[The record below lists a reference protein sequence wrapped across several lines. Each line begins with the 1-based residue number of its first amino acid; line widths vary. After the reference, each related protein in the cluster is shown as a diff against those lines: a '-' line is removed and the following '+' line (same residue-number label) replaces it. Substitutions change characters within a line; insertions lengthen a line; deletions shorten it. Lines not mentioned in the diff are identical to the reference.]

1 MKQFIDVVNFEIEA
15 GHGGAGCVSFRREA
29 HVPMG
34 GPDGGN
40 GGDGGDV
47 IVIVD
52 ARINSFG
59 KIKSR
64 KKFRARDG
72 EQGKAR
78 LSDGKKGDNV
88 IIRVPI
94 GTVIYNEETGN
105 IIADLIEDGQSE
117 TIAKGGKG
125 GKGNKFYAT
134 STNQAPDYAQHG
146 LDGDKL
152 NIRLEVKLIADIG
165 LVGMPNAGK
174 SSLLSR
180 LTRANPKI
188 ASYPFTTLTPNLGVC
203 YLDYERS
210 FVIADIPGIIEGA
223 SEGAGLGLTFL
234 RHIERT
240 GALVFVIDITDENIS
255 DTYLK
260 LRKELKSYSKELI
273 KKKSII
279 ILNKTDMLEKNEID
293 KKIKSVKKTVEKEYK
308 AKENKENYFE
318 TPEIFAI
325 SVFSLEGEELE
336 KIINALYKANESR
349 YLESNSS
356 AIKKKNKKNYNEPFL
371 LNNLNNSDDK
381 KNKLKTKR
389 VFGPVLSKRLG
400 NSLGIDVIPH
410 KTCSYNCI
418 YCQLGSEEN
427 TITDLKNYY
436 SVDEIIYELK
446 EALLNNKNIDY
457 ITFTGSGEPTLY
469 KDLKKLI
476 YEIKQITDIPVC
488 VITNGS
494 LLYKQEMRSNLL
506 LADLII
512 PSLDAGNED
521 TFKLIDNP
529 NKEID
534 FYKMVEG
541 LAEFKKVFKGE
552 YWLEIFLLKDI
563 NDNEMELDDIIKIV
577 RKIKPDRI
585 QLITATRRVANEKA
599 KALSDEELK
608 KIKKYFNA
616 RLDIEVDIPNV
627 SDNHKGNTKK
637 ITEED
642 IINFLIRQPDTARLI
657 AKSFNEEEKRVKEL
671 LDSLIKK
678 NKVREE
684 VVNGVV
690 SYAVNI

>member
-64 KKFRARDG
+64 KKFKARDG
-72 EQGKAR
+72 ESGRAR

-94 GTVIYNEETGN
+94 GTVIYNEETEN
-105 IIADLIEDGQSE
+105 IIADLTEDGQSE
-117 TIAKGGKG
+117 TIARGGKG

-174 SSLLSR
+174 SSLLAR

-210 FVIADIPGIIEGA
+210 FIIADIPGIIEGA

-240 GALVFVIDITDENIS
+240 GALVFVIDITDEDINE
-255 DTYLK
+255 TYLK
-260 LRKELKSYSKELI
+260 LRKELKLYSKELI

-279 ILNKTDMLEKNEID
+279 ILNKTDMIEKKEIEE
-293 KKIKSVKKTVEKEYK
+293 KIKSVKKVINKEYK
-308 AKENKENYFE
+308 NNKENYFE
-318 TPEIFAI
+318 IPEVFAI
-325 SVFSLEGEELE
+325 SVFSLDEEELE
-336 KIINALYKANESR
+336 KITNALYKANELR
-349 YLESNSS
+349 YFET
-356 AIKKKNKKNYNEPFL
+356 KKNYKEPLL
-371 LNNLNNSDDK
+371 LNNK
-381 KNKLKTKR
+381 KLKTKR

-427 TITDLKNYY
+427 TITDLTNYY

-488 VITNGS
+488 IITNGS

-512 PSLDAGNED
+512 PSLDAGNEE

-534 FYKMVEG
+534 FDKMVEG
-541 LAEFKKVFKGE
+541 LIEFKKVFKGE

-563 NDNEMELDDIIKIV
+563 NDNEDELDDIIKIV
-577 RKIKPDRI
+577 KKIKPDRI

-608 KIKKYFNA
+608 KIKKYFNSKC
-616 RLDIEVDIPNV
+616 DIEIDIPNI
-627 SDNHKGNTKK
+627 SENHKGNTR
-637 ITEED
+637 ILTEED
-642 IINFLIRQPDTARLI
+642 IVNFLIRQPDTAYII
-657 AKSFNEEEKRVKEL
+657 AKSFNENERKVKEL
-671 LDSLIKK
+671 LDLLIKK

-684 VVNGVV
+684 IVNGVI

>member
-64 KKFRARDG
+64 KKFKARDG
-72 EQGKAR
+72 ESGRAR
-78 LSDGKKGDNV
+78 LSDGKKGDNI

-94 GTVIYNEETGN
+94 GTVIYNEDTEN
-105 IIADLIEDGQSE
+105 IIADLTEDGQSE
-117 TIAKGGKG
+117 TIARGGKG

-174 SSLLSR
+174 SSLLAR

-210 FVIADIPGIIEGA
+210 FIIADIPGIIEGA
-223 SEGAGLGLTFL
+223 SKGAGLGLTFL

-240 GALVFVIDITDENIS
+240 GALVFVIDITDEDINE
-255 DTYLK
+255 TYLK
-260 LRKELKSYSKELI
+260 LRKELKLYSKELI

-279 ILNKTDMLEKNEID
+279 ILNKTDMLEKKEIEE
-293 KKIKSVKKTVEKEYK
+293 KIKSVKKIINKEYK
-308 AKENKENYFE
+308 NNKENYFE
-318 TPEIFAI
+318 IPEVFAI
-325 SVFSLEGEELE
+325 SVFSLDGEELE
-336 KIINALYKANESR
+336 KITNALYKANELR
-349 YLESNSS
+349 YFET
-356 AIKKKNKKNYNEPFL
+356 KKNYKEPLL
-371 LNNLNNSDDK
+371 LNNK
-381 KNKLKTKR
+381 KLKTKR

-427 TITDLKNYY
+427 TITDLTNYY

-488 VITNGS
+488 IITNGS

-512 PSLDAGNED
+512 PSLDAGNEE

-534 FYKMVEG
+534 FDKMVEG
-541 LAEFKKVFKGE
+541 LIEFKKVFKGE

-563 NDNEMELDDIIKIV
+563 NDNEDELDDIIKIV
-577 RKIKPDRI
+577 KKIKPDRI

-608 KIKKYFNA
+608 KIKKYFNSKC
-616 RLDIEVDIPNV
+616 DIEIDIPNI
-627 SDNHKGNTKK
+627 SENHKGNTR
-637 ITEED
+637 ILTEDD
-642 IINFLIRQPDTARLI
+642 IVNFLIRQPDTAYII
-657 AKSFNEEEKRVKEL
+657 AKSFNENERKVKEL
-671 LDSLIKK
+671 LDLLIKK

-684 VVNGVV
+684 IVNGVV

>member
-29 HVPMG
+29 YVPMG

-47 IVIVD
+47 IVQAD

-64 KKFRARDG
+64 KKFKAKDG
-72 EQGKAR
+72 EIGRAR
-78 LSDGKKGDNV
+78 LSDGKKGDN
-88 IIRVPI
+88 ITIRVPI
-94 GTVIYNEETGN
+94 GSVIYNEDNEN
-105 IIADLIEDGQSE
+105 IIADLIEDGQSY
-117 TIAKGGKG
+117 TVAKGGKG

-146 LDGDKL
+146 LNGEKL

-174 SSLLSR
+174 SSLLAR

-240 GALVFVIDITDENIS
+240 GALAFIIDITEENIE
-255 DTYLK
+255 DIYIK
-260 LRKELKSYSKELI
+260 LRNELKSYSKELI

-279 ILNKTDMLEKNEID
+279 ILNKTDLID
-293 KKIKSVKKTVEKEYK
+293 KSEVEKKVKILKKIIEKEYK
-308 AKENKENYFE
+308 NNKETYSE
-318 TPEIFAI
+318 VPEVFAI
-325 SVFSLEGEELE
+325 STYSLDGELLE
-336 KIINALYKANESR
+336 KVINALYKANEERYNKNR
-349 YLESNSS
+349 YL
-356 AIKKKNKKNYNEPFL
+356 KNTVKEPLL
-371 LNNLNNSDDK
+371 LNKSNNE
-381 KNKLKTKR
+381 KLKTKR

-418 YCQLGSEEN
+418 YCQLGSEEK
-427 TITDLKNYY
+427 TITDLENYY

-488 VITNGS
+488 IITNGS

-521 TFKLIDNP
+521 AFKLIDRP

-534 FYKMVEG
+534 FAKMVEG
-541 LAEFKKVFKGE
+541 LIEFRKVFKGE
-552 YWLEIFLLKDI
+552 YWLEIFLLKGI
-563 NDNEMELDDIIKIV
+563 NDSEEELKDIVKIV

-585 QLITATRRVANEKA
+585 QLITATRRTADEKA
-599 KALSDEELK
+599 KALNDEELK
-608 KIKKYFNA
+608 NIKKYFNSNC
-616 RLDIEVDIPNV
+616 DIEVDIPTV
-627 SDNHKGNTKK
+627 SENIKGNAKK

-642 IINFLIRQPDTARLI
+642 IVNFLIRQPDTAYLI
-657 AKSFNEEEKRVKEL
+657 AKSFNEEEKKVKEL
-671 LDSLIKK
+671 LDLLIKK

>member
-64 KKFRARDG
+64 KKFKARNG

-94 GTVIYNEETGN
+94 GTVIYNEETEN
-105 IIADLIEDGQSE
+105 IIADLTEDGQSE
-117 TIAKGGKG
+117 TIARGGKG

-174 SSLLSR
+174 SSLLAR

-210 FVIADIPGIIEGA
+210 FIIADIPGIIEGA

-240 GALVFVIDITDENIS
+240 GALVFVIDITDEDINE
-255 DTYLK
+255 TYLK
-260 LRKELKSYSKELI
+260 LRKELKLYSKELI

-279 ILNKTDMLEKNEID
+279 ILNKTDMLEKKEIEE
-293 KKIKSVKKTVEKEYK
+293 KIKSVKKVINKEYK
-308 AKENKENYFE
+308 NNKENYFE
-318 TPEIFAI
+318 IPEVFAI
-325 SVFSLEGEELE
+325 SVFSLDGEELE
-336 KIINALYKANESR
+336 KITNALYKANELR
-349 YLESNSS
+349 YFET
-356 AIKKKNKKNYNEPFL
+356 KKNYKEPLL
-371 LNNLNNSDDK
+371 LNNK
-381 KNKLKTKR
+381 KLKTKR

-418 YCQLGSEEN
+418 YCQLGSEEK
-427 TITDLKNYY
+427 TITDLTNYY

-488 VITNGS
+488 IITNGS

-512 PSLDAGNED
+512 PSLDAGNEE

-534 FYKMVEG
+534 FDKMVEG
-541 LAEFKKVFKGE
+541 LIEFKKVFKGE

-563 NDNEMELDDIIKIV
+563 NDNEDELDDIIKIV
-577 RKIKPDRI
+577 KKIKPDRI

-608 KIKKYFNA
+608 KIKKYFNSKS
-616 RLDIEVDIPNV
+616 DIEIDIPNI
-627 SDNHKGNTKK
+627 SENHKGNTR
-637 ITEED
+637 ILTEDD
-642 IINFLIRQPDTARLI
+642 IVNFLIRQPDTAYII
-657 AKSFNEEEKRVKEL
+657 AKSFNENERKVKEL
-671 LDSLIKK
+671 LDLLIKK

-684 VVNGVV
+684 IVNGVV

>member
-88 IIRVPI
+88 VIRVPI
-94 GTVIYNEETGN
+94 GAVIYNEETGN
-105 IIADLIEDGQSE
+105 IIADLTEDGQSE
-117 TIAKGGKG
+117 TIARGGKG

-146 LDGDKL
+146 LEGDKL

-174 SSLLSR
+174 SSLLAR

-240 GALVFVIDITDENIS
+240 GALVFVIDITDEDIG

-279 ILNKTDMLEKNEID
+279 ILNKTDMLEKNEIE
-293 KKIKSVKKTVEKEYK
+293 KKIKSVKKTVEKEYE
-308 AKENKENYFE
+308 ENKENYFE
-318 TPEIFAI
+318 VPEIFAI

-336 KIINALYKANESR
+336 KITNALYKANELR
-349 YLESNSS
+349 YSKINS
-356 AIKKKNKKNYNEPFL
+356 INKKTKKNYNEHVL
-371 LNNLNNSDDK
+371 LNNE

-488 VITNGS
+488 IITNGS

-506 LADLII
+506 LADLVI

-521 TFKLIDNP
+521 AFKLIDNP

-534 FYKMVEG
+534 FDKMVEG
-541 LAEFKKVFKGE
+541 LIEFKKVFKGE

-563 NDNEMELDDIIKIV
+563 NDNEDELDDIIKIV
-577 RKIKPDRI
+577 NKIKPDRI

-599 KALSDEELK
+599 KALTDEELK
-608 KIKKYFNA
+608 KIKKYFKA
-616 RLDIEVDIPNV
+616 RCDIEIDIPSV
-627 SDNHKGNTKK
+627 SDNYKGNSKK

-642 IINFLIRQPDTARLI
+642 IVNFLIRQPDTAYLI
-657 AKSFNEEEKRVKEL
+657 AKSFNEEERKVKEL
-671 LDSLIKK
+671 LDTLIKK

-684 VVNGVV
+684 IVNGVV

>member
-15 GHGGAGCVSFRREA
+15 GHGGSGCVSFRREA
-29 HVPMG
+29 HVPKG

-64 KKFRARDG
+64 KKFKARDG
-72 EQGKAR
+72 ESGRAR
-78 LSDGKKGDNV
+78 LSDGKKGDNI

-94 GTVIYNEETGN
+94 GTVIYNEETEN
-105 IIADLIEDGQSE
+105 IIADLTEDGQSE
-117 TIAKGGKG
+117 TIARGGKG

-174 SSLLSR
+174 SSLLAR

-210 FVIADIPGIIEGA
+210 FIIADIPGIIEGA

-240 GALVFVIDITDENIS
+240 GALVFVIDITDEDINE
-255 DTYLK
+255 TYLK
-260 LRKELKSYSKELI
+260 LRKELKLYSKELI

-279 ILNKTDMLEKNEID
+279 ILNKTDMLEKKEIEE
-293 KKIKSVKKTVEKEYK
+293 KIKSIKKIINKKYK
-308 AKENKENYFE
+308 NNKENYFE
-318 TPEIFAI
+318 IPEVFAI
-325 SVFSLEGEELE
+325 SVFSLDGEELE
-336 KIINALYKANESR
+336 KITNALYKANELR
-349 YLESNSS
+349 YFET
-356 AIKKKNKKNYNEPFL
+356 KKNYKEPLL
-371 LNNLNNSDDK
+371 LNNK
-381 KNKLKTKR
+381 KLKTKR

-427 TITDLKNYY
+427 TITDLTNYY

-488 VITNGS
+488 IITNGS

-512 PSLDAGNED
+512 PSLDAGNEE

-534 FYKMVEG
+534 FDKMVEG
-541 LAEFKKVFKGE
+541 LIEFKKVFKGE

-563 NDNEMELDDIIKIV
+563 NDNEDELDDIIKIV
-577 RKIKPDRI
+577 KKIKPDRI

-608 KIKKYFNA
+608 KIKKYFNSKC
-616 RLDIEVDIPNV
+616 DIEIDIPNI
-627 SDNHKGNTKK
+627 SENHKGNTR
-637 ITEED
+637 ILTEDD
-642 IINFLIRQPDTARLI
+642 IVNFLIRQPDTAYII
-657 AKSFNEEEKRVKEL
+657 AKSFNENERKIKEL
-671 LDSLIKK
+671 LDLLIKK

-684 VVNGVV
+684 IVNGVV

>member
-64 KKFRARDG
+64 KKFKARDG

-94 GTVIYNEETGN
+94 GTVIYNEETEN
-105 IIADLIEDGQSE
+105 IIADLTEDGQSE
-117 TIAKGGKG
+117 TIARGGKG

-174 SSLLSR
+174 SSLLAR

-203 YLDYERS
+203 YLDYEIS
-210 FVIADIPGIIEGA
+210 FIIADIPGIIEGA

-240 GALVFVIDITDENIS
+240 GALVFVIDITDEDINE
-255 DTYLK
+255 TYFK
-260 LRKELKSYSKELI
+260 LRKELKLYSKELI

-279 ILNKTDMLEKNEID
+279 ILNKTDMLEKKEIEE
-293 KKIKSVKKTVEKEYK
+293 KIKSIKKIINKEYK
-308 AKENKENYFE
+308 NNKENYFE
-318 TPEIFAI
+318 TPKVFAI
-325 SVFSLEGEELE
+325 SVFSLDGEELE
-336 KIINALYKANESR
+336 KITNALYKANELR
-349 YLESNSS
+349 YFET
-356 AIKKKNKKNYNEPFL
+356 KKNYKEPLL
-371 LNNLNNSDDK
+371 LNNK
-381 KNKLKTKR
+381 KLKTKR

-427 TITDLKNYY
+427 TITDLTNYY

-476 YEIKQITDIPVC
+476 YKIKQITDIPVC
-488 VITNGS
+488 IITNGS

-512 PSLDAGNED
+512 PSLDAGNEE

-534 FYKMVEG
+534 FDKMVEG
-541 LAEFKKVFKGE
+541 LIEFKKVFKGE

-563 NDNEMELDDIIKIV
+563 NDNEDELDDIIKIV
-577 RKIKPDRI
+577 KKIKPDRI

-608 KIKKYFNA
+608 KIKKYFNSKC
-616 RLDIEVDIPNV
+616 DIEIDIPNI
-627 SDNHKGNTKK
+627 SENHKGNTR
-637 ITEED
+637 ILTEED
-642 IINFLIRQPDTARLI
+642 IVNFLIRQPDTAYII
-657 AKSFNEEEKRVKEL
+657 AKSFNENERKVKEL
-671 LDSLIKK
+671 LDLLIKK

-684 VVNGVV
+684 IVNGVI

>member
-64 KKFRARDG
+64 KKFKARDG
-72 EQGKAR
+72 ESGRAR
-78 LSDGKKGDNV
+78 LSDGKKGNNV

-117 TIAKGGKG
+117 TIARGGKG

-174 SSLLSR
+174 SSLLAR

-188 ASYPFTTLTPNLGVC
+188 APYPFTTLTPNLGVC

-210 FVIADIPGIIEGA
+210 FIIADIPGIIEGA

-240 GALVFVIDITDENIS
+240 GALVFVIDITDEDIC

-260 LRKELKSYSKELI
+260 LRKELKLYSKELI

-279 ILNKTDMLEKNEID
+279 ILNKTDMLEKKEIEE
-293 KKIKSVKKTVEKEYK
+293 KIKSVKKIINKEYK
-308 AKENKENYFE
+308 NNKKNYFE
-318 TPEIFAI
+318 IPEVFAI
-325 SVFSLEGEELE
+325 SVFSLDGEELE
-336 KIINALYKANESR
+336 KITNALYKANELR
-349 YLESNSS
+349 YFET
-356 AIKKKNKKNYNEPFL
+356 KKNYKEPLL
-371 LNNLNNSDDK
+371 LNNK
-381 KNKLKTKR
+381 KLKTKR

-427 TITDLKNYY
+427 TITDLTNYY

-488 VITNGS
+488 IITNGS

-512 PSLDAGNED
+512 PSLDAGNEE

-534 FYKMVEG
+534 FDKMVEG
-541 LAEFKKVFKGE
+541 LIEFKKVFKGE

-563 NDNEMELDDIIKIV
+563 NDNEDELDDIIKIV
-577 RKIKPDRI
+577 KKIKPDRI

-608 KIKKYFNA
+608 KVKKYFNSKC
-616 RLDIEVDIPNV
+616 DIEIDIPNI
-627 SDNHKGNTKK
+627 SENHKGNDKK

-642 IINFLIRQPDTARLI
+642 IVNFLIRQPDTAYII
-657 AKSFNEEEKRVKEL
+657 AKSFNENERKVKEL

-684 VVNGVV
+684 IVNGVV

>member
-78 LSDGKKGDNV
+78 LSDGKKGDNI

-117 TIAKGGKG
+117 TIARGGKG

-146 LDGDKL
+146 LEGDKL

-240 GALVFVIDITDENIS
+240 GALVFVIDITDEDIC

-279 ILNKTDMLEKNEID
+279 ILNKTDMLEKNEIE
-293 KKIKSVKKTVEKEYK
+293 KKIKRIKKIVEKEF
-308 AKENKENYFE
+308 KENKENYFE
-318 TPEIFAI
+318 EPEIFAI

-336 KIINALYKANESR
+336 KITNALYKANELR
-349 YLESNSS
+349 YSKLNSTN
-356 AIKKKNKKNYNEPFL
+356 KKTNKNYNKPLL
-371 LNNLNNSDDK
+371 LNNDNK
-381 KNKLKTKR
+381 KLKTKR

-446 EALLNNKNIDY
+446 EALLNNKNVDY

-488 VITNGS
+488 IITNGS

-534 FYKMVEG
+534 FDKMVEG
-541 LAEFKKVFKGE
+541 LIEFKKVFKGE

-563 NDNEMELDDIIKIV
+563 NDNEDELDDIIKIV
-577 RKIKPDRI
+577 KKIKPDRI

-616 RLDIEVDIPNV
+616 KCDTKVDIPNV
-627 SDNHKGNTKK
+627 SENHKGNTKK

-642 IINFLIRQPDTARLI
+642 IVNFLIRQPDTAYLI

-684 VVNGVV
+684 IVNGVV

>member
-64 KKFRARDG
+64 KKFKARDG
-72 EQGKAR
+72 ESGRAR

-94 GTVIYNEETGN
+94 GTVIYNEETEN
-105 IIADLIEDGQSE
+105 IIADLTEDGQSE
-117 TIAKGGKG
+117 TIARGGKG

-174 SSLLSR
+174 SSLLAR

-210 FVIADIPGIIEGA
+210 FIIADIPGIIEGA

-240 GALVFVIDITDENIS
+240 GALVFVIDITDEDINE
-255 DTYLK
+255 TYLK
-260 LRKELKSYSKELI
+260 LRKELKLYSKELI

-279 ILNKTDMLEKNEID
+279 ILNKTDMLEKKEIEE
-293 KKIKSVKKTVEKEYK
+293 KIKSVKKIINKEYK
-308 AKENKENYFE
+308 NNKENYFE
-318 TPEIFAI
+318 IPEVFAI
-325 SVFSLEGEELE
+325 SVFSLDGEELE
-336 KIINALYKANESR
+336 KITNALYKANELR
-349 YLESNSS
+349 YFET
-356 AIKKKNKKNYNEPFL
+356 KKNYKEPLL
-371 LNNLNNSDDK
+371 LNNK
-381 KNKLKTKR
+381 KLKTKR

-427 TITDLKNYY
+427 TITDLTNYY

-488 VITNGS
+488 IITNGS

-512 PSLDAGNED
+512 PSLDAGNEE

-534 FYKMVEG
+534 FDKMVEG
-541 LAEFKKVFKGE
+541 LIEFKKVFKGE

-563 NDNEMELDDIIKIV
+563 NDNEDELDDIIKIV
-577 RKIKPDRI
+577 KKIKPDRI

-608 KIKKYFNA
+608 KIKKYFNSKC
-616 RLDIEVDIPNV
+616 DIEIDIPNI
-627 SDNHKGNTKK
+627 SENHKGNNKK

-642 IINFLIRQPDTARLI
+642 IVNFLIRQPDTAYII
-657 AKSFNEEEKRVKEL
+657 AKSFNENERKVKEL
-671 LDSLIKK
+671 LDLLIKK

-684 VVNGVV
+684 IVNGVV

>member
-64 KKFRARDG
+64 KKFKARDG
-72 EQGKAR
+72 ESGRAR

-94 GTVIYNEETGN
+94 GTVIYNEDTEN
-105 IIADLIEDGQSE
+105 IIADLTEDGQSE
-117 TIAKGGKG
+117 TIARGGKG

-174 SSLLSR
+174 SSLLAR

-210 FVIADIPGIIEGA
+210 FIIADIPGIIEGA

-240 GALVFVIDITDENIS
+240 GALVFVIDITDEDINE
-255 DTYLK
+255 TYLK
-260 LRKELKSYSKELI
+260 LRKELKLYSKELI

-279 ILNKTDMLEKNEID
+279 ILNKTDMLEKKEIEE
-293 KKIKSVKKTVEKEYK
+293 KIKSIKKVINKEYK
-308 AKENKENYFE
+308 NNKENYFE
-318 TPEIFAI
+318 TPEVFAI
-325 SVFSLEGEELE
+325 SVFSLDGEELE
-336 KIINALYKANESR
+336 KITNALYKANELR
-349 YLESNSS
+349 YFET
-356 AIKKKNKKNYNEPFL
+356 KKNYKEPLL
-371 LNNLNNSDDK
+371 LNNK
-381 KNKLKTKR
+381 KLKTKR

-427 TITDLKNYY
+427 TITDLTNYY

-488 VITNGS
+488 IITNGS

-512 PSLDAGNED
+512 PSLDAGNEE

-529 NKEID
+529 NKEINFD
-534 FYKMVEG
+534 KMVEG
-541 LAEFKKVFKGE
+541 LIEFKKVFKGE

-563 NDNEMELDDIIKIV
+563 NDNEDELDDIIKIV
-577 RKIKPDRI
+577 KKIKPDRI

-599 KALSDEELK
+599 KALTDEELK
-608 KIKKYFNA
+608 KIRKYFNSKC
-616 RLDIEVDIPNV
+616 DIEIDIPNI
-627 SDNHKGNTKK
+627 SENHKGNTR
-637 ITEED
+637 ILTEED
-642 IINFLIRQPDTARLI
+642 IVNFLIRQPDTAYII
-657 AKSFNEEEKRVKEL
+657 AKSFNENERKVKEL
-671 LDSLIKK
+671 LDLLIKK

-684 VVNGVV
+684 IVNGVI

>member
-64 KKFRARDG
+64 KKFKARDG
-72 EQGKAR
+72 ESGRAR

-94 GTVIYNEETGN
+94 GTVIYNEETEN
-105 IIADLIEDGQSE
+105 IIADLTEDGQSE
-117 TIAKGGKG
+117 IIARGGKG

-174 SSLLSR
+174 SSLLAR

-210 FVIADIPGIIEGA
+210 FIIADIPGIIEGA

-240 GALVFVIDITDENIS
+240 GALVFVIDITDEDINE
-255 DTYLK
+255 TYLK
-260 LRKELKSYSKELI
+260 LRKELKLYSKELI

-279 ILNKTDMLEKNEID
+279 ILNKTDMLEKKEIEE
-293 KKIKSVKKTVEKEYK
+293 KIKSIKKIINKEYK
-308 AKENKENYFE
+308 NNKENYFE
-318 TPEIFAI
+318 IPEVFAI
-325 SVFSLEGEELE
+325 SVFSLDGEELE
-336 KIINALYKANESR
+336 KITNALYKANELR
-349 YLESNSS
+349 YFET
-356 AIKKKNKKNYNEPFL
+356 KKNYKEPLL
-371 LNNLNNSDDK
+371 LNNK
-381 KNKLKTKR
+381 KLKTKR

-427 TITDLKNYY
+427 TITDLTNYY

-488 VITNGS
+488 IITNGS

-512 PSLDAGNED
+512 PSLDAGNEE

-541 LAEFKKVFKGE
+541 LIEFKKVFKGE

-563 NDNEMELDDIIKIV
+563 NDNEDELDDIIKIV
-577 RKIKPDRI
+577 KKIKPDRI

-608 KIKKYFNA
+608 KIKKYFNSKC
-616 RLDIEVDIPNV
+616 DIEIDIPNI
-627 SDNHKGNTKK
+627 SENHKGNTR
-637 ITEED
+637 ILTEDD
-642 IINFLIRQPDTARLI
+642 IVNFLIRQPDTAYII
-657 AKSFNEEEKRVKEL
+657 AKSFNENERKVKEL
-671 LDSLIKK
+671 LDLLIKK

-684 VVNGVV
+684 IVNGVI

>member
-88 IIRVPI
+88 VIRVPI
-94 GTVIYNEETGN
+94 GAVIYNKDTGN
-105 IIADLIEDGQSE
+105 IIADLTEDGQSE
-117 TIAKGGKG
+117 TIARGGKG

-146 LDGDKL
+146 LEGDKL

-174 SSLLSR
+174 SSLLAR

-240 GALVFVIDITDENIS
+240 GALVFVIDITDEDIGE
-255 DTYLK
+255 TYLK

-279 ILNKTDMLEKNEID
+279 ILNKTDMLEKNEIE
-293 KKIKSVKKTVEKEYK
+293 KKIKILKKTVEKEYK
-308 AKENKENYFE
+308 KSKENYFE
-318 TPEIFAI
+318 VPEIFAI
-325 SVFSLEGEELE
+325 SVFSLEEEELE
-336 KIINALYKANESR
+336 KITNALYKANELR
-349 YLESNSS
+349 YSKINS
-356 AIKKKNKKNYNEPFL
+356 INKKTKKNYNEHVL
-371 LNNLNNSDDK
+371 LNNE

-488 VITNGS
+488 IITNGS

-506 LADLII
+506 LADLVI

-521 TFKLIDNP
+521 AFKLIDNP

-534 FYKMVEG
+534 FDKMVEG
-541 LAEFKKVFKGE
+541 LIEFKKVFKGE

-563 NDNEMELDDIIKIV
+563 NDNEDELDDIIKIV
-577 RKIKPDRI
+577 NKIKPDRI

-599 KALSDEELK
+599 KALTDEELK
-608 KIKKYFNA
+608 KIKKYFNS
-616 RLDIEVDIPNV
+616 RCDIEVDIPNV
-627 SDNHKGNTKK
+627 SDNHKGNAKK

-642 IINFLIRQPDTARLI
+642 IVNFLIRQPDTAYLI
-657 AKSFNEEEKRVKEL
+657 AKSFNEEERKVKEL

-684 VVNGVV
+684 IVNGVV

>member
-64 KKFRARDG
+64 KKFKARDG
-72 EQGKAR
+72 ESGRAR

-94 GTVIYNEETGN
+94 GTVIYNEETEN
-105 IIADLIEDGQSE
+105 IIADLTEDGQSE
-117 TIAKGGKG
+117 TIARGGKG

-174 SSLLSR
+174 SSLLAR

-210 FVIADIPGIIEGA
+210 FIIADIPGIIEGA

-240 GALVFVIDITDENIS
+240 GALVFVIDITDEDIAE
-255 DTYLK
+255 TYLK
-260 LRKELKSYSKELI
+260 LRKELKLYSKELI

-279 ILNKTDMLEKNEID
+279 ILNKTDMLEKKEIEE
-293 KKIKSVKKTVEKEYK
+293 KIKSVKKIINKEYK
-308 AKENKENYFE
+308 NNKENYFE
-318 TPEIFAI
+318 TPEVFAI
-325 SVFSLEGEELE
+325 SVFSLDGEELE
-336 KIINALYKANESR
+336 KITNALYKANELR
-349 YLESNSS
+349 YFET
-356 AIKKKNKKNYNEPFL
+356 KKNYKEPLL
-371 LNNLNNSDDK
+371 LNNK
-381 KNKLKTKR
+381 KLKTKR

-427 TITDLKNYY
+427 TITDLTNYY

-488 VITNGS
+488 IITNGS

-512 PSLDAGNED
+512 PSLDAGNEE

-534 FYKMVEG
+534 FDKMVEG
-541 LAEFKKVFKGE
+541 LIEFKKVFKGE

-563 NDNEMELDDIIKIV
+563 NDNEDEIDDIIKIV
-577 RKIKPDRI
+577 KKIKPDRI

-608 KIKKYFNA
+608 KIKKYFNSKC
-616 RLDIEVDIPNV
+616 DIEIDIPNI
-627 SDNHKGNTKK
+627 SENHKGNTR
-637 ITEED
+637 ILTEED
-642 IINFLIRQPDTARLI
+642 IVNFLIRQPDTAYII
-657 AKSFNEEEKRVKEL
+657 AKSFNENERKVKEL
-671 LDSLIKK
+671 LDLLIKK

-684 VVNGVV
+684 IVNGVV

>member
-64 KKFRARDG
+64 KKFKARDG
-72 EQGKAR
+72 ESGRAR

-94 GTVIYNEETGN
+94 GTVIYNEETEN
-105 IIADLIEDGQSE
+105 IIADLTEDGQSE
-117 TIAKGGKG
+117 TIARGGKG

-174 SSLLSR
+174 SSLLAR

-210 FVIADIPGIIEGA
+210 FIIADIPGIIEGA

-240 GALVFVIDITDENIS
+240 GALVFVIDITDEDINE
-255 DTYLK
+255 TYLK
-260 LRKELKSYSKELI
+260 LRKELKLYSKELI

-279 ILNKTDMLEKNEID
+279 ILNKTDMLEKKEIEE
-293 KKIKSVKKTVEKEYK
+293 KIKSVKKIINKEYK
-308 AKENKENYFE
+308 NNKENYFE
-318 TPEIFAI
+318 TPEVFAI
-325 SVFSLEGEELE
+325 SVFSLDGEELE
-336 KIINALYKANESR
+336 KITNALYKANELR
-349 YLESNSS
+349 YFET
-356 AIKKKNKKNYNEPFL
+356 KKNYKEPLL
-371 LNNLNNSDDK
+371 LNNK
-381 KNKLKTKR
+381 KLKTKR

-427 TITDLKNYY
+427 TITDLTNYY

-488 VITNGS
+488 IITNGS

-512 PSLDAGNED
+512 PSLDAGNEE

-534 FYKMVEG
+534 FDKMVEG
-541 LAEFKKVFKGE
+541 LIEFKKVFKGE

-563 NDNEMELDDIIKIV
+563 NDNEVELNDIIKIV
-577 RKIKPDRI
+577 KKIKPDRI

-608 KIKKYFNA
+608 KIKKYFNSKC
-616 RLDIEVDIPNV
+616 DIEIDIPNI
-627 SDNHKGNTKK
+627 SENHKGNTR
-637 ITEED
+637 ILTEED
-642 IINFLIRQPDTARLI
+642 IVNFLIRQPDTAYII
-657 AKSFNEEEKRVKEL
+657 AKSFNENERKVKEL
-671 LDSLIKK
+671 LDLLIKK

-684 VVNGVV
+684 IVNGVV

>member
-64 KKFRARDG
+64 KKFKARDG
-72 EQGKAR
+72 ESGRAR

-94 GTVIYNEETGN
+94 GTVIYNEDTEN
-105 IIADLIEDGQSE
+105 IIADLTEDGQSE
-117 TIAKGGKG
+117 TIARGGKG

-174 SSLLSR
+174 SSLLAR

-210 FVIADIPGIIEGA
+210 FIIADIPGIIEGA

-240 GALVFVIDITDENIS
+240 GALVFVIDITDEDINE
-255 DTYLK
+255 TYLK
-260 LRKELKSYSKELI
+260 LRKELKLYSKELI

-279 ILNKTDMLEKNEID
+279 ILNKIDMLEKKEIEE
-293 KKIKSVKKTVEKEYK
+293 KIKSIKKVINKEYK
-308 AKENKENYFE
+308 NNKENYFE
-318 TPEIFAI
+318 TPEVFAI
-325 SVFSLEGEELE
+325 SVFSLDGEELE
-336 KIINALYKANESR
+336 KITNALYKANELR
-349 YLESNSS
+349 YFET
-356 AIKKKNKKNYNEPFL
+356 KKNYKEPLL
-371 LNNLNNSDDK
+371 LNNK
-381 KNKLKTKR
+381 KLKTKR

-427 TITDLKNYY
+427 TITDLTNYY

-488 VITNGS
+488 IITNGS

-512 PSLDAGNED
+512 PSLDAGNEE

-534 FYKMVEG
+534 FDKMVEG
-541 LAEFKKVFKGE
+541 LIEFKKVFKGE

-563 NDNEMELDDIIKIV
+563 NDNEDEIDDIIKIV
-577 RKIKPDRI
+577 KKIKPDRI

-608 KIKKYFNA
+608 KIKKYFNSKC
-616 RLDIEVDIPNV
+616 DIEIDIPNI
-627 SDNHKGNTKK
+627 SENHKGNTR
-637 ITEED
+637 ILTEED
-642 IINFLIRQPDTARLI
+642 IVNFLIRQPDTAYII
-657 AKSFNEEEKRVKEL
+657 AKSFNENERKVKEL
-671 LDSLIKK
+671 LDLLIKK

-684 VVNGVV
+684 IVNGVV

>member
-64 KKFRARDG
+64 KKFKARDG
-72 EQGKAR
+72 ESGRAR

-94 GTVIYNEETGN
+94 GTVIYNEETEN
-105 IIADLIEDGQSE
+105 IIADLTEDGQSE
-117 TIAKGGKG
+117 TIARGGKG

-174 SSLLSR
+174 SSLLAR

-210 FVIADIPGIIEGA
+210 FIIADIPGIIEGA

-240 GALVFVIDITDENIS
+240 GALVFVIDITDEDINE
-255 DTYLK
+255 TYFK
-260 LRKELKSYSKELI
+260 LRKELKLYSKELI

-279 ILNKTDMLEKNEID
+279 ILNKIDMLEKKEIEE
-293 KKIKSVKKTVEKEYK
+293 KIKSIKKVINKEYK
-308 AKENKENYFE
+308 NNKENYFE
-318 TPEIFAI
+318 IPEVFAI
-325 SVFSLEGEELE
+325 SVFSLDGEELE
-336 KIINALYKANESR
+336 KIINALYKANELR
-349 YLESNSS
+349 YFET
-356 AIKKKNKKNYNEPFL
+356 KKNYKEPLL
-371 LNNLNNSDDK
+371 LNNK
-381 KNKLKTKR
+381 KLKTKR

-427 TITDLKNYY
+427 TITDLTNYY

-488 VITNGS
+488 IITNGS

-512 PSLDAGNED
+512 PSLDAGNEE

-541 LAEFKKVFKGE
+541 LIEFKKVFKGE

-563 NDNEMELDDIIKIV
+563 NDNEDELDDIIKIV
-577 RKIKPDRI
+577 KKIKPDRI

-608 KIKKYFNA
+608 KIKKYFNSKC
-616 RLDIEVDIPNV
+616 DIEIDIPNI
-627 SDNHKGNTKK
+627 SENHKGNTR
-637 ITEED
+637 ILTEED
-642 IINFLIRQPDTARLI
+642 IVNFLIRQPDTAYII
-657 AKSFNEEEKRVKEL
+657 AKSFNENERKVKEL
-671 LDSLIKK
+671 LDLLIKK

-684 VVNGVV
+684 IVNGVV

>member
-64 KKFRARDG
+64 KKFKARDG
-72 EQGKAR
+72 ESGRAR

-94 GTVIYNEETGN
+94 GTVIYNEETEN
-105 IIADLIEDGQSE
+105 IIADLTEDGQSE
-117 TIAKGGKG
+117 TIARGGKG

-174 SSLLSR
+174 SSLLAR

-210 FVIADIPGIIEGA
+210 FIIADIPGIIEGA

-240 GALVFVIDITDENIS
+240 GALVFVIDITDEDINE
-255 DTYLK
+255 TYLK
-260 LRKELKSYSKELI
+260 LRKELKLYSKELI

-279 ILNKTDMLEKNEID
+279 ILNKTDMLEKKEIEE
-293 KKIKSVKKTVEKEYK
+293 KIKSIKKVINKEYK
-308 AKENKENYFE
+308 NNKENYFE
-318 TPEIFAI
+318 IPEVFAI
-325 SVFSLEGEELE
+325 SVFSLDGEELE
-336 KIINALYKANESR
+336 KITNALYKANELR
-349 YLESNSS
+349 YFET
-356 AIKKKNKKNYNEPFL
+356 KKNYKEPLL
-371 LNNLNNSDDK
+371 LNNK
-381 KNKLKTKR
+381 KLKTKR

-427 TITDLKNYY
+427 TITDLTNYY

-488 VITNGS
+488 IITNGS

-512 PSLDAGNED
+512 PSLDAGNEE

-534 FYKMVEG
+534 FDKMVEG
-541 LAEFKKVFKGE
+541 LIEFKKVFKGE

-563 NDNEMELDDIIKIV
+563 NDNEDELDDIIKIV
-577 RKIKPDRI
+577 KKIKPDRI

-608 KIKKYFNA
+608 KIKKYFNSKC
-616 RLDIEVDIPNV
+616 DIEIDIPNI
-627 SDNHKGNTKK
+627 SENHKGNTR
-637 ITEED
+637 ILTEDD
-642 IINFLIRQPDTARLI
+642 IVNFLIRQPDTAYII
-657 AKSFNEEEKRVKEL
+657 AKSFNENERKVKEL
-671 LDSLIKK
+671 LDLLIKK

-684 VVNGVV
+684 IVNGVV

>member
-64 KKFRARDG
+64 KKFKARDG
-72 EQGKAR
+72 ESGRAR

-94 GTVIYNEETGN
+94 GTVIYNEETEN
-105 IIADLIEDGQSE
+105 IIADLTEDGQSK
-117 TIAKGGKG
+117 TIARGGKG

-146 LDGDKL
+146 LEGDKL

-174 SSLLSR
+174 SSLLAR

-210 FVIADIPGIIEGA
+210 FIIADIPGIIEGA

-240 GALVFVIDITDENIS
+240 GALVFVIDIADEDINE
-255 DTYLK
+255 TYLK
-260 LRKELKSYSKELI
+260 LRKELKLYSKELI

-279 ILNKTDMLEKNEID
+279 ILNKTDMLEKKEIEE
-293 KKIKSVKKTVEKEYK
+293 KIKSVKKIINKEYK
-308 AKENKENYFE
+308 NNKKNYFE
-318 TPEIFAI
+318 IPEVFAI
-325 SVFSLEGEELE
+325 SVFSLDGEELE
-336 KIINALYKANESR
+336 KIINALYKANELR
-349 YLESNSS
+349 YSET
-356 AIKKKNKKNYNEPFL
+356 KKNYKEPLL
-371 LNNLNNSDDK
+371 LNNK
-381 KNKLKTKR
+381 KLKTKR

-427 TITDLKNYY
+427 TITDLTNYY

-488 VITNGS
+488 IITNGS

-512 PSLDAGNED
+512 PSLDAGNEE

-534 FYKMVEG
+534 FDKMVEG
-541 LAEFKKVFKGE
+541 LIEFKKVFKGE

-563 NDNEMELDDIIKIV
+563 NDNEDELDDIIKIV
-577 RKIKPDRI
+577 KKIKPDRI

-608 KIKKYFNA
+608 KIKKYFNSKC
-616 RLDIEVDIPNV
+616 DIEIDIPNI
-627 SDNHKGNTKK
+627 SENHKGNTR
-637 ITEED
+637 ILTEED
-642 IINFLIRQPDTARLI
+642 IVNFLIRQPDTAYII
-657 AKSFNEEEKRVKEL
+657 AKSFNENERKVKEL
-671 LDSLIKK
+671 LDLLIKK

-684 VVNGVV
+684 IVNGVV
-690 SYAVNI
+690 SYTVNI

>member
-64 KKFRARDG
+64 KKFKARDG
-72 EQGKAR
+72 ESGRAR

-94 GTVIYNEETGN
+94 GTVIYNEETEN
-105 IIADLIEDGQSE
+105 IIADLTEDGQSE
-117 TIAKGGKG
+117 TIARGGKG

-146 LDGDKL
+146 LEGDKL

-174 SSLLSR
+174 SSLLAR

-210 FVIADIPGIIEGA
+210 FIIADIPGIIEGA

-240 GALVFVIDITDENIS
+240 GALVFVIDITDEDINE
-255 DTYLK
+255 TYLK
-260 LRKELKSYSKELI
+260 LRKELKLYSKELI

-279 ILNKTDMLEKNEID
+279 ILNKIDMLEKKEIEE
-293 KKIKSVKKTVEKEYK
+293 KIKSIKKVINKEYK
-308 AKENKENYFE
+308 NNKENYFE
-318 TPEIFAI
+318 TPEVFAI
-325 SVFSLEGEELE
+325 SVFSLDGEELE
-336 KIINALYKANESR
+336 KITNALYNANELR
-349 YLESNSS
+349 YFET
-356 AIKKKNKKNYNEPFL
+356 KKNYKEPLL
-371 LNNLNNSDDK
+371 LNNK
-381 KNKLKTKR
+381 KLKTKR

-427 TITDLKNYY
+427 TITDLTNYY

-488 VITNGS
+488 IITNGS

-512 PSLDAGNED
+512 PSLDAGNEE

-534 FYKMVEG
+534 FDKMVEG
-541 LAEFKKVFKGE
+541 LIEFKKVFKGE

-563 NDNEMELDDIIKIV
+563 NDNEDELDDIIKIV
-577 RKIKPDRI
+577 KKIKPDRI

-608 KIKKYFNA
+608 KIKKYFNSKC
-616 RLDIEVDIPNV
+616 DIEIDIPNI
-627 SDNHKGNTKK
+627 SENHKGNTR
-637 ITEED
+637 ILTEDD
-642 IINFLIRQPDTARLI
+642 IVNFLIRQPDTAYII
-657 AKSFNEEEKRVKEL
+657 AKSFNENERKVKEL
-671 LDSLIKK
+671 LDLLIKK

-684 VVNGVV
+684 IVNGVV

>member
-64 KKFRARDG
+64 KKFKARDG
-72 EQGKAR
+72 ESGRAR

-94 GTVIYNEETGN
+94 GTVIYNEETEN
-105 IIADLIEDGQSE
+105 IIADLTEDGQSE
-117 TIAKGGKG
+117 TIARGGKG

-174 SSLLSR
+174 SSLLAR

-210 FVIADIPGIIEGA
+210 FIIADIPGIIEGA

-240 GALVFVIDITDENIS
+240 GALVFVIDITDEDINE
-255 DTYLK
+255 TYLK
-260 LRKELKSYSKELI
+260 LRKELKLYSKELI

-279 ILNKTDMLEKNEID
+279 ILNKTDMLEKKEIEE
-293 KKIKSVKKTVEKEYK
+293 KIKSVKKIINKEYK
-308 AKENKENYFE
+308 NNKENYFE
-318 TPEIFAI
+318 TPEVFAI
-325 SVFSLEGEELE
+325 SVFSLDGEELE
-336 KIINALYKANESR
+336 KITNALYKANELR
-349 YLESNSS
+349 YFET
-356 AIKKKNKKNYNEPFL
+356 KKNYKEPLL
-371 LNNLNNSDDK
+371 LNNK
-381 KNKLKTKR
+381 KLKTKR

-427 TITDLKNYY
+427 TITDLTNYY

-488 VITNGS
+488 IITNGS

-512 PSLDAGNED
+512 PSLDAGNEE

-534 FYKMVEG
+534 FDKMVEG
-541 LAEFKKVFKGE
+541 LIEFKKVFKGE

-563 NDNEMELDDIIKIV
+563 NDNEDELDDIIKIV
-577 RKIKPDRI
+577 KKIKPDRI

-616 RLDIEVDIPNV
+616 RCDIEIDIPNI
-627 SDNHKGNTKK
+627 SENHKGNKR
-637 ITEED
+637 ILTEDD
-642 IINFLIRQPDTARLI
+642 IVNFLIRQPDTAYII
-657 AKSFNEEEKRVKEL
+657 AKSFNENERKVKEL
-671 LDSLIKK
+671 LDLLIKK

-684 VVNGVV
+684 IVNGVI

>member
-64 KKFRARDG
+64 KKFKARDG
-72 EQGKAR
+72 ESGRAR

-94 GTVIYNEETGN
+94 GTVIYNEETKN
-105 IIADLIEDGQSE
+105 IIADLTKDGQSE
-117 TIAKGGKG
+117 TIARGGKG

-174 SSLLSR
+174 SSLLAR

-210 FVIADIPGIIEGA
+210 FIIADIPGIIEGA

-240 GALVFVIDITDENIS
+240 GALVFVIDITDEDINE
-255 DTYLK
+255 TYLK
-260 LRKELKSYSKELI
+260 LRKELKLYSKELI

-279 ILNKTDMLEKNEID
+279 ILNKTDMLEKKEIEE
-293 KKIKSVKKTVEKEYK
+293 KIKSVKKVINKEYK
-308 AKENKENYFE
+308 NNKENYFE
-318 TPEIFAI
+318 IPEVFAI
-325 SVFSLEGEELE
+325 SVFSLDGEELE
-336 KIINALYKANESR
+336 KITNALYKANELR
-349 YLESNSS
+349 YFET
-356 AIKKKNKKNYNEPFL
+356 KKNYKEPLL
-371 LNNLNNSDDK
+371 LNNK
-381 KNKLKTKR
+381 KLKTKR

-427 TITDLKNYY
+427 TITDLTNYY

-488 VITNGS
+488 IITNGS

-512 PSLDAGNED
+512 PSLDAGNEE

-534 FYKMVEG
+534 FDKMVEG
-541 LAEFKKVFKGE
+541 LIEFKKVFKGE

-563 NDNEMELDDIIKIV
+563 NDNEDELDDIIKIV
-577 RKIKPDRI
+577 KKIKPDRI

-608 KIKKYFNA
+608 KIKKYFNSKS
-616 RLDIEVDIPNV
+616 DIEIDIPNI
-627 SDNHKGNTKK
+627 SENHKGNTR
-637 ITEED
+637 ILTEDD
-642 IINFLIRQPDTARLI
+642 IVNFLIRQPDTAYII
-657 AKSFNEEEKRVKEL
+657 AKSFNENERKVKEL
-671 LDSLIKK
+671 LDLLIKK

-684 VVNGVV
+684 IVNGVV

>member
-64 KKFRARDG
+64 KKFKARDG

-94 GTVIYNEETGN
+94 GTVIYNEETEN
-105 IIADLIEDGQSE
+105 IIADLTEDGQSE
-117 TIAKGGKG
+117 TIARGGKG

-174 SSLLSR
+174 SSLLAR

-210 FVIADIPGIIEGA
+210 FIIADIPGIIEGA

-240 GALVFVIDITDENIS
+240 GALVFVIDITDEDINE
-255 DTYLK
+255 TYLK
-260 LRKELKSYSKELI
+260 LRKELKLYSKELI

-279 ILNKTDMLEKNEID
+279 ILNKTDMLEKKEIEE
-293 KKIKSVKKTVEKEYK
+293 KIKSIKKIINKEYK
-308 AKENKENYFE
+308 NNKENYFE
-318 TPEIFAI
+318 IPEVFAI
-325 SVFSLEGEELE
+325 SVFSLDGEELE
-336 KIINALYKANESR
+336 KITNALYNANELR
-349 YLESNSS
+349 YFET
-356 AIKKKNKKNYNEPFL
+356 KKNYKEPLL
-371 LNNLNNSDDK
+371 LNNK
-381 KNKLKTKR
+381 KLKTKR

-427 TITDLKNYY
+427 TITDLTNYY

-488 VITNGS
+488 IITNGS

-512 PSLDAGNED
+512 PSLDAGNEE

-534 FYKMVEG
+534 FDKMVEG
-541 LAEFKKVFKGE
+541 LIEFKKVFKGE

-563 NDNEMELDDIIKIV
+563 NDNEDELDDIIKIV
-577 RKIKPDRI
+577 KKIKPDRI

-608 KIKKYFNA
+608 KIKKYFN
-616 RLDIEVDIPNV
+616 LKCDIEIDIPNI
-627 SDNHKGNTKK
+627 SENHKGNTR
-637 ITEED
+637 ILTEED
-642 IINFLIRQPDTARLI
+642 IVNFLIRQPDTAYII
-657 AKSFNEEEKRVKEL
+657 AKSFNENERKIKEL
-671 LDSLIKK
+671 LDLLIKK

-684 VVNGVV
+684 IVNGVI

>member
-64 KKFRARDG
+64 KKFKARDG
-72 EQGKAR
+72 ESGRAR

-94 GTVIYNEETGN
+94 GTVIYNEDTEN
-105 IIADLIEDGQSE
+105 IIADLTEDGQSE
-117 TIAKGGKG
+117 TIARGGKG

-174 SSLLSR
+174 SSLLAR

-210 FVIADIPGIIEGA
+210 FIIADIPGIIEGA

-240 GALVFVIDITDENIS
+240 GALVFVIDITDEDINE
-255 DTYLK
+255 TYLK
-260 LRKELKSYSKELI
+260 LRKELKLYSKELI

-279 ILNKTDMLEKNEID
+279 ILNKTDMLEKKEIEE
-293 KKIKSVKKTVEKEYK
+293 KIKSVKKIINKEYK
-308 AKENKENYFE
+308 NNKENYFE
-318 TPEIFAI
+318 IPEVFAI
-325 SVFSLEGEELE
+325 SVFSLDGEELE
-336 KIINALYKANESR
+336 KITNALYKANELR
-349 YLESNSS
+349 YFET
-356 AIKKKNKKNYNEPFL
+356 KKNYKEPLL
-371 LNNLNNSDDK
+371 LNNK
-381 KNKLKTKR
+381 KLKTKR

-427 TITDLKNYY
+427 TITDLTNYY

-488 VITNGS
+488 IITNGS

-512 PSLDAGNED
+512 PSLDAGNEE

-541 LAEFKKVFKGE
+541 LIEFKKVFKGE

-563 NDNEMELDDIIKIV
+563 NDNEDELDDIIKIV
-577 RKIKPDRI
+577 KKIKPDRI

-608 KIKKYFNA
+608 KIKKYFNSKC
-616 RLDIEVDIPNV
+616 DIEIDIPNI
-627 SDNHKGNTKK
+627 SENHKGNTR
-637 ITEED
+637 ILTEDD
-642 IINFLIRQPDTARLI
+642 IVNFLIRQPDTAYII
-657 AKSFNEEEKRVKEL
+657 AKSFNENERKVKEL
-671 LDSLIKK
+671 LDLLIKK

-684 VVNGVV
+684 IVNGVV

>member
-64 KKFRARDG
+64 KKFKARDG
-72 EQGKAR
+72 ESGRAR

-94 GTVIYNEETGN
+94 GTVIYNEETKN
-105 IIADLIEDGQSE
+105 IIADLTEDGQSE
-117 TIAKGGKG
+117 TIARGGKG

-174 SSLLSR
+174 SSLLAR

-210 FVIADIPGIIEGA
+210 FIIADIPGIIEGA

-240 GALVFVIDITDENIS
+240 GALVFVIDITDEDINE
-255 DTYLK
+255 TYLK
-260 LRKELKSYSKELI
+260 LRKELKLYSKELI

-279 ILNKTDMLEKNEID
+279 ILNKIDMLEKKEIEE
-293 KKIKSVKKTVEKEYK
+293 KIKSIKKIINKEYK
-308 AKENKENYFE
+308 NNKENYFE
-318 TPEIFAI
+318 TPKVFAI
-325 SVFSLEGEELE
+325 SVFSLDGEELE
-336 KIINALYKANESR
+336 KITNALYKANELR
-349 YLESNSS
+349 YFET
-356 AIKKKNKKNYNEPFL
+356 KKNYKEPLL
-371 LNNLNNSDDK
+371 LNNK
-381 KNKLKTKR
+381 KLKTKR

-427 TITDLKNYY
+427 TITDLTNYY

-488 VITNGS
+488 IITNGS

-512 PSLDAGNED
+512 PSLDAGNEE

-534 FYKMVEG
+534 FDKMVEG
-541 LAEFKKVFKGE
+541 LIEFKKVFKGE

-563 NDNEMELDDIIKIV
+563 NDNEDELDDIIKIV
-577 RKIKPDRI
+577 KKIKPDRI

-608 KIKKYFNA
+608 KIKKYFNSKC
-616 RLDIEVDIPNV
+616 DIEIDIPNI
-627 SDNHKGNTKK
+627 SENHKGNTR
-637 ITEED
+637 ILTEED
-642 IINFLIRQPDTARLI
+642 IVNFLIRQPDTAYII
-657 AKSFNEEEKRVKEL
+657 AKSFNENERKVKEL
-671 LDSLIKK
+671 LDLLIKK

-684 VVNGVV
+684 IVNGVI

>member
-72 EQGKAR
+72 EQGKSR

-88 IIRVPI
+88 VIRVPI
-94 GTVIYNEETGN
+94 GAVIYNEETGN
-105 IIADLIEDGQSE
+105 IIADLTEDGQSE
-117 TIAKGGKG
+117 TIARGGKG

-146 LDGDKL
+146 LEGDKL
-152 NIRLEVKLIADIG
+152 NIRLEVKLIADVG

-174 SSLLSR
+174 SSLLAR

-240 GALVFVIDITDENIS
+240 GALVFVIDITDEDIG

-279 ILNKTDMLEKNEID
+279 ILNKTDMLEKNEIE
-293 KKIKSVKKTVEKEYK
+293 KKIKSLKKTVEKEYK
-308 AKENKENYFE
+308 ENKENYFE
-318 TPEIFAI
+318 VPEIFAI

-336 KIINALYKANESR
+336 KITNALYKANELR
-349 YLESNSS
+349 YSKINS
-356 AIKKKNKKNYNEPFL
+356 INKKTKKNYNEPLL
-371 LNNLNNSDDK
+371 LNNE

-488 VITNGS
+488 IITNGS

-506 LADLII
+506 LADLVI

-521 TFKLIDNP
+521 AFKLIDNP

-534 FYKMVEG
+534 FDKMVEG
-541 LAEFKKVFKGE
+541 LIEFKKVFKGK

-563 NDNEMELDDIIKIV
+563 NDNEDELDDIIKIV
-577 RKIKPDRI
+577 NKIKPDRI

-599 KALSDEELK
+599 KALTDEELK
-608 KIKKYFNA
+608 KIKKYFKA
-616 RLDIEVDIPNV
+616 RCDIEVDIPSV
-627 SDNHKGNTKK
+627 SDNHKGNAKK

-642 IINFLIRQPDTARLI
+642 IVNFLIRQPDTAYLI

-671 LDSLIKK
+671 LDALIKK

-684 VVNGVV
+684 IVNGVV

>member
-64 KKFRARDG
+64 KKFKARDG
-72 EQGKAR
+72 ESGRAR

-94 GTVIYNEETGN
+94 GTVIYNEETEN
-105 IIADLIEDGQSE
+105 IIADLTEDGQSE
-117 TIAKGGKG
+117 TIARGGKG

-174 SSLLSR
+174 SSLLAR

-210 FVIADIPGIIEGA
+210 FIIADIPGIIEGA

-240 GALVFVIDITDENIS
+240 GALVFVIDITDEDINE
-255 DTYLK
+255 TYLK
-260 LRKELKSYSKELI
+260 LRKELKLYSKELI

-279 ILNKTDMLEKNEID
+279 ILNKTDMLEKKEIEE
-293 KKIKSVKKTVEKEYK
+293 KIKSIKKVINKEYK
-308 AKENKENYFE
+308 NNKENYFE
-318 TPEIFAI
+318 TPEVFAI
-325 SVFSLEGEELE
+325 SVFSLDGEELE
-336 KIINALYKANESR
+336 KITNALYKANELR
-349 YLESNSS
+349 YFET
-356 AIKKKNKKNYNEPFL
+356 KKNYKEPLL
-371 LNNLNNSDDK
+371 LNNK
-381 KNKLKTKR
+381 KLKTKR

-427 TITDLKNYY
+427 TITDLTNYY

-488 VITNGS
+488 IITNGS

-512 PSLDAGNED
+512 PSLDAGNEE

-529 NKEID
+529 NKEINFD
-534 FYKMVEG
+534 KMVEG
-541 LAEFKKVFKGE
+541 LIEFKKVFKGE

-563 NDNEMELDDIIKIV
+563 NDNEDELDDIIKIV
-577 RKIKPDRI
+577 KKIKPDRI

-599 KALSDEELK
+599 KALTDEELK
-608 KIKKYFNA
+608 KIRKYFNSKC
-616 RLDIEVDIPNV
+616 DIEIDIPNI
-627 SDNHKGNTKK
+627 SENHKGNTR
-637 ITEED
+637 ILTEED
-642 IINFLIRQPDTARLI
+642 IVNFLIRQPDTAYII
-657 AKSFNEEEKRVKEL
+657 AKSFNENERKVKEL
-671 LDSLIKK
+671 LDLLIKK

-684 VVNGVV
+684 IVNGVI

>member
-64 KKFRARDG
+64 KKFKARDG
-72 EQGKAR
+72 ESGRAR

-94 GTVIYNEETGN
+94 GTVIYNEETEN
-105 IIADLIEDGQSE
+105 IIADLTEDGQSE
-117 TIAKGGKG
+117 TIARGGKG

-174 SSLLSR
+174 SSLLAR

-210 FVIADIPGIIEGA
+210 FIIADIPGIIEGA

-240 GALVFVIDITDENIS
+240 GALVFVIDITDEDINE
-255 DTYLK
+255 TYLK
-260 LRKELKSYSKELI
+260 LRKELKLYSKELI

-279 ILNKTDMLEKNEID
+279 ILNKTDMLEKKEIEE
-293 KKIKSVKKTVEKEYK
+293 KIKSVKKIINKEYK
-308 AKENKENYFE
+308 NNKENYFE
-318 TPEIFAI
+318 TPEVFAI
-325 SVFSLEGEELE
+325 SVFSLDGEELE
-336 KIINALYKANESR
+336 KITNALYKANELR
-349 YLESNSS
+349 YFET
-356 AIKKKNKKNYNEPFL
+356 KKNYKEPLL
-371 LNNLNNSDDK
+371 LNNK
-381 KNKLKTKR
+381 KLKTKR

-427 TITDLKNYY
+427 TITDLTNYY

-488 VITNGS
+488 IITNGS

-512 PSLDAGNED
+512 PSLDAGNEE

-534 FYKMVEG
+534 FDKMVEG
-541 LAEFKKVFKGE
+541 LIEFKKVFKGE

-563 NDNEMELDDIIKIV
+563 NDNEDELDDIIKIV
-577 RKIKPDRI
+577 KKIKPDRI

-608 KIKKYFNA
+608 KIKKYFNSKC
-616 RLDIEVDIPNV
+616 DIEIDIPNI
-627 SDNHKGNTKK
+627 SENHKGNTRI

-642 IINFLIRQPDTARLI
+642 IVNFLIRQPDTAYII
-657 AKSFNEEEKRVKEL
+657 AKSFNENERKVKEL
-671 LDSLIKK
+671 LDLLIKK

-684 VVNGVV
+684 IVNGVV

>member
-64 KKFRARDG
+64 KKFKARDG
-72 EQGKAR
+72 ESGRAR

-94 GTVIYNEETGN
+94 GTVIYNEETEN
-105 IIADLIEDGQSE
+105 IIADLTKDGQSE
-117 TIAKGGKG
+117 TIARGGKG

-174 SSLLSR
+174 SSLLAR

-210 FVIADIPGIIEGA
+210 FIIADIPGIIEGA

-240 GALVFVIDITDENIS
+240 GALVFVIDITDEDINE
-255 DTYLK
+255 TYLK
-260 LRKELKSYSKELI
+260 LRKELKLYSKELI

-279 ILNKTDMLEKNEID
+279 ILNKTDMLEKKEIEE
-293 KKIKSVKKTVEKEYK
+293 KIKSIKKVINKEYK
-308 AKENKENYFE
+308 NNKENYFE
-318 TPEIFAI
+318 IPEVFAI
-325 SVFSLEGEELE
+325 SVFSLDGEELE
-336 KIINALYKANESR
+336 KITNALYKANELR
-349 YLESNSS
+349 YFET
-356 AIKKKNKKNYNEPFL
+356 KKIYKEPLL
-371 LNNLNNSDDK
+371 LNNK
-381 KNKLKTKR
+381 KLKTKR

-427 TITDLKNYY
+427 TITDLTNYY

-488 VITNGS
+488 IITNGS

-512 PSLDAGNED
+512 PSLDAGNEE

-534 FYKMVEG
+534 FDKMVEG
-541 LAEFKKVFKGE
+541 LIEFKKVFKGE
-552 YWLEIFLLKDI
+552 YWLEIFLLKDM
-563 NDNEMELDDIIKIV
+563 NDNEDELDDIIKIV
-577 RKIKPDRI
+577 KKIKPDRI

-608 KIKKYFNA
+608 KIKKYFNSKC
-616 RLDIEVDIPNV
+616 DIEIDIPNI
-627 SDNHKGNTKK
+627 SENHKGNTR
-637 ITEED
+637 ILTEED
-642 IINFLIRQPDTARLI
+642 IVNFLIRQPDTAYII
-657 AKSFNEEEKRVKEL
+657 AKSFNENERKVKEL
-671 LDSLIKK
+671 LDLLIKK

-684 VVNGVV
+684 IVNGVV

>member
-78 LSDGKKGDNV
+78 LSDGKKGDNMV
-88 IIRVPI
+88 IRVPI
-94 GTVIYNEETGN
+94 GAVIYNEETGN
-105 IIADLIEDGQSE
+105 IIADLTEDGQSE
-117 TIAKGGKG
+117 TIARGGKG

-146 LDGDKL
+146 LEGDKL

-174 SSLLSR
+174 SSLLAR

-240 GALVFVIDITDENIS
+240 GALVFVIDITDEDIG

-279 ILNKTDMLEKNEID
+279 ILNKTDMLEKNEIE
-293 KKIKSVKKTVEKEYK
+293 KKIKILKKTVEKEY
-308 AKENKENYFE
+308 EDNKENYFKV
-318 TPEIFAI
+318 PEIFAI

-336 KIINALYKANESR
+336 KITNALYKANELR
-349 YLESNSS
+349 YSKINS
-356 AIKKKNKKNYNEPFL
+356 INKKTKKNYNEHVL
-371 LNNLNNSDDK
+371 LNNE

-488 VITNGS
+488 IITNGS

-506 LADLII
+506 LADLVI

-534 FYKMVEG
+534 FDKMVEG
-541 LAEFKKVFKGE
+541 LIEFKKVFKGE

-563 NDNEMELDDIIKIV
+563 NDNEDELDDIIKIV
-577 RKIKPDRI
+577 NKIKPDRI

-599 KALSDEELK
+599 KALTDEELK
-608 KIKKYFNA
+608 KIKKYFKA
-616 RLDIEVDIPNV
+616 RCDIEVDIPSV
-627 SDNHKGNTKK
+627 SDNHKGNAKK

-642 IINFLIRQPDTARLI
+642 IVNFLIRQPDTAYLI
-657 AKSFNEEEKRVKEL
+657 SKSFNEEERKVKEL
-671 LDSLIKK
+671 LDTLIKK

-684 VVNGVV
+684 IVNGVV

>member
-64 KKFRARDG
+64 KKFKARDG
-72 EQGKAR
+72 ESGRAR

-94 GTVIYNEETGN
+94 GTVIYNEETEN
-105 IIADLIEDGQSE
+105 IIADLTEDGQSE
-117 TIAKGGKG
+117 TIARGGKG

-174 SSLLSR
+174 SSLLAR

-210 FVIADIPGIIEGA
+210 FIIADIPGIIEGA

-240 GALVFVIDITDENIS
+240 GALVFVIDITDEDINE
-255 DTYLK
+255 TYLK
-260 LRKELKSYSKELI
+260 LRKELKLYSKELI

-279 ILNKTDMLEKNEID
+279 ILNKTDMLEKKEIEE
-293 KKIKSVKKTVEKEYK
+293 KIKSIKKVINKEYK
-308 AKENKENYFE
+308 NNKENYFE
-318 TPEIFAI
+318 IPEVFAI
-325 SVFSLEGEELE
+325 SVFSLDGEELE
-336 KIINALYKANESR
+336 KITNALYKANELR
-349 YLESNSS
+349 YFET
-356 AIKKKNKKNYNEPFL
+356 KKNYKEPLL
-371 LNNLNNSDDK
+371 LNNK
-381 KNKLKTKR
+381 KLKTKR

-418 YCQLGSEEN
+418 YCQLGSEGN
-427 TITDLKNYY
+427 TITDLTNYY

-488 VITNGS
+488 IITNGS

-512 PSLDAGNED
+512 PSLDAGNEE

-534 FYKMVEG
+534 FDKMVVG
-541 LAEFKKVFKGE
+541 LIEFKKVFKGE

-563 NDNEMELDDIIKIV
+563 NDNEDELDDIIKIV
-577 RKIKPDRI
+577 KKIKPDRI

-608 KIKKYFNA
+608 KIKKYFNSKC
-616 RLDIEVDIPNV
+616 DIEIDIPNI
-627 SDNHKGNTKK
+627 SENHKGNTR
-637 ITEED
+637 ILTEED
-642 IINFLIRQPDTARLI
+642 IVNFLIRQPDTAYII
-657 AKSFNEEEKRVKEL
+657 AKSFNENERKVKEL
-671 LDSLIKK
+671 LDLLIKK

-684 VVNGVV
+684 IVNGVV

>member
-64 KKFRARDG
+64 KKFKARDG
-72 EQGKAR
+72 ESGRAR

-94 GTVIYNEETGN
+94 GTVIYNEETEN
-105 IIADLIEDGQSE
+105 IIADLTEDGQSE
-117 TIAKGGKG
+117 TIARGGKG

-174 SSLLSR
+174 SSLLAR

-210 FVIADIPGIIEGA
+210 FIIADIPGIIEGA

-240 GALVFVIDITDENIS
+240 GALVFVIDITDEDINE
-255 DTYLK
+255 TYLK
-260 LRKELKSYSKELI
+260 LRKELKLYSKELI

-279 ILNKTDMLEKNEID
+279 ILNKTDMLEKKEIEE
-293 KKIKSVKKTVEKEYK
+293 KIKSIKKIINKEYK
-308 AKENKENYFE
+308 NNKENYFE
-318 TPEIFAI
+318 IPEVFAI
-325 SVFSLEGEELE
+325 SVFSLDGEELE
-336 KIINALYKANESR
+336 KIINALYKANELR
-349 YLESNSS
+349 YFET
-356 AIKKKNKKNYNEPFL
+356 KKNYKEPLL
-371 LNNLNNSDDK
+371 LNNK
-381 KNKLKTKR
+381 KLKTKR

-427 TITDLKNYY
+427 TITDLTNYY

-488 VITNGS
+488 IITNGS

-512 PSLDAGNED
+512 PSLDAGNEE

-541 LAEFKKVFKGE
+541 LIEFKKVFKGE

-563 NDNEMELDDIIKIV
+563 NDNEDELDDIIKIV
-577 RKIKPDRI
+577 KKIKPDRI

-608 KIKKYFNA
+608 KIKKYFNSKCG
-616 RLDIEVDIPNV
+616 IEIDIPNI
-627 SDNHKGNTKK
+627 SENHKGNTR
-637 ITEED
+637 ILTEDD
-642 IINFLIRQPDTARLI
+642 IVNFLIRQPDTAYII
-657 AKSFNEEEKRVKEL
+657 AKSFNENERKVKEL
-671 LDSLIKK
+671 LDLLIKK

-684 VVNGVV
+684 IVNGVI

>member
-1 MKQFIDVVNFEIEA
+1 ME
-15 GHGGAGCVSFRREA
+15 
-29 HVPMG
+29 
-34 GPDGGN
+34 
-40 GGDGGDV
+40 
-47 IVIVD
+47 
-52 ARINSFG
+52 
-59 KIKSR
+59 
-64 KKFRARDG
+64 KKAI
-72 EQGKAR
+72 
-78 LSDGKKGDNV
+78 

-94 GTVIYNEETGN
+94 GTVIYNEETEN
-105 IIADLIEDGQSE
+105 IIADLTEDGQSE
-117 TIAKGGKG
+117 TIARGGKG

-174 SSLLSR
+174 SSLLAR

-210 FVIADIPGIIEGA
+210 FIIADIPGIIEGA

-240 GALVFVIDITDENIS
+240 GALVFVIDITDEDINE
-255 DTYLK
+255 TYLK
-260 LRKELKSYSKELI
+260 LRKELKLYSKELI

-279 ILNKTDMLEKNEID
+279 ILNKTDMLEKKEIEE
-293 KKIKSVKKTVEKEYK
+293 KIKSVKKIINKEYK
-308 AKENKENYFE
+308 NNKENYFE
-318 TPEIFAI
+318 TPEVFAI
-325 SVFSLEGEELE
+325 SVFSLDGEELE
-336 KIINALYKANESR
+336 KITNALYKANELR
-349 YLESNSS
+349 YFES
-356 AIKKKNKKNYNEPFL
+356 KKNYKEPLL
-371 LNNLNNSDDK
+371 LNNK
-381 KNKLKTKR
+381 KLKTKR

-427 TITDLKNYY
+427 TITDLTNYY

-488 VITNGS
+488 IITNGS

-512 PSLDAGNED
+512 PSLDAGNEE

-534 FYKMVEG
+534 FDKMVEG
-541 LAEFKKVFKGE
+541 LIEFKKVFKGE

-563 NDNEMELDDIIKIV
+563 NDNEDELDDIIKIV
-577 RKIKPDRI
+577 KKIKPDRI

-608 KIKKYFNA
+608 KIKKYFNSKC
-616 RLDIEVDIPNV
+616 DIEIDIPNI
-627 SDNHKGNTKK
+627 SENHKGNTR
-637 ITEED
+637 ILTEED
-642 IINFLIRQPDTARLI
+642 IVNFLIRQPDTAYII
-657 AKSFNEEEKRVKEL
+657 AKSFNENERKVKEL
-671 LDSLIKK
+671 LDLLIKK

-684 VVNGVV
+684 IVNGVI

>member
-64 KKFRARDG
+64 KKFKARDG
-72 EQGKAR
+72 ESGRAR

-94 GTVIYNEETGN
+94 GTVIYNEETEN
-105 IIADLIEDGQSE
+105 IIADLTEDGQSE
-117 TIAKGGKG
+117 TIARGGKG

-174 SSLLSR
+174 SSLLAR

-210 FVIADIPGIIEGA
+210 FIIADIPGIIEGA

-240 GALVFVIDITDENIS
+240 GALVFVIDITDEDINE
-255 DTYLK
+255 TYLK
-260 LRKELKSYSKELI
+260 LRKELKLYSKELI

-279 ILNKTDMLEKNEID
+279 ILNKTDMLEKKEIEE
-293 KKIKSVKKTVEKEYK
+293 KIKSIKKIINKEYK
-308 AKENKENYFE
+308 NNKENYFE
-318 TPEIFAI
+318 IPEVFAI
-325 SVFSLEGEELE
+325 SVFSLDGEELE
-336 KIINALYKANESR
+336 KITNALYKANELR
-349 YLESNSS
+349 YYET
-356 AIKKKNKKNYNEPFL
+356 KKNYKEPLL
-371 LNNLNNSDDK
+371 LNNK
-381 KNKLKTKR
+381 KLKTKR

-427 TITDLKNYY
+427 TITDLTNYY

-488 VITNGS
+488 IITNGS

-512 PSLDAGNED
+512 PSLDAGNEE

-534 FYKMVEG
+534 FDKMVEG
-541 LAEFKKVFKGE
+541 LIEFKKVFKGE
-552 YWLEIFLLKDI
+552 YWLEIFLLKGI
-563 NDNEMELDDIIKIV
+563 NDNEDELDDIIKIV
-577 RKIKPDRI
+577 KKIKPDRI

-608 KIKKYFNA
+608 KIKKYFNSKC
-616 RLDIEVDIPNV
+616 DIEIDIPNI
-627 SDNHKGNTKK
+627 SENHKGNTR
-637 ITEED
+637 ILTEDD
-642 IINFLIRQPDTARLI
+642 IVNFLIRQPDTAYII
-657 AKSFNEEEKRVKEL
+657 AKSFNENERKVKEL
-671 LDSLIKK
+671 LDLLIKK

-684 VVNGVV
+684 IVNGVV

>member
-78 LSDGKKGDNV
+78 LSDGKKGDNMV
-88 IIRVPI
+88 IRVPI
-94 GTVIYNEETGN
+94 GAVIYNEETGN
-105 IIADLIEDGQSE
+105 IIADLTEDGQSE
-117 TIAKGGKG
+117 TIARGGKG

-146 LDGDKL
+146 LEGDKL

-174 SSLLSR
+174 SSLLAR

-210 FVIADIPGIIEGA
+210 FVIADIPGIVEGA

-240 GALVFVIDITDENIS
+240 GALVFVIDITDEDIG

-279 ILNKTDMLEKNEID
+279 ILNKTDMLEKNEIE
-293 KKIKSVKKTVEKEYK
+293 KKIKSLKKTVEKEYK
-308 AKENKENYFE
+308 ENKENYFE
-318 TPEIFAI
+318 APEILAI
-325 SVFSLEGEELE
+325 SVFTLEGEELE
-336 KIINALYKANESR
+336 KITNALYKANELR
-349 YLESNSS
+349 YSKINS
-356 AIKKKNKKNYNEPFL
+356 INKKTKKNYNEHVL
-371 LNNLNNSDDK
+371 LNNE

-488 VITNGS
+488 IITNGS

-506 LADLII
+506 LADLVI

-521 TFKLIDNP
+521 VFKLIDNP

-534 FYKMVEG
+534 FDKMVEG
-541 LAEFKKVFKGE
+541 LIEFKKIFKGE

-563 NDNEMELDDIIKIV
+563 NDNEDELDDIIKIV
-577 RKIKPDRI
+577 NKIKPDRI

-599 KALSDEELK
+599 KALTDEELK
-608 KIKKYFNA
+608 KIKKYFNS
-616 RLDIEVDIPNV
+616 RCNIEVDIPNV
-627 SDNHKGNTKK
+627 SDNHKGNAKK

-642 IINFLIRQPDTARLI
+642 IVNFLIRQPDTAYLI

-671 LDSLIKK
+671 LDALIKK

-684 VVNGVV
+684 IVNGVV

>member
-64 KKFRARDG
+64 KKFKARDG

-94 GTVIYNEETGN
+94 GTVIYNEETEN
-105 IIADLIEDGQSE
+105 IIADLTEDGQSE
-117 TIAKGGKG
+117 TIARGGKG

-174 SSLLSR
+174 SSLLAR

-210 FVIADIPGIIEGA
+210 FIIADIPGIIEGA

-240 GALVFVIDITDENIS
+240 GALVFVIDITDEDINE
-255 DTYLK
+255 TYLK
-260 LRKELKSYSKELI
+260 LRKELKLYSKELI

-279 ILNKTDMLEKNEID
+279 ILNKTDILEKKEIEE
-293 KKIKSVKKTVEKEYK
+293 KIKSVKKIINKEYK
-308 AKENKENYFE
+308 NNKENYFE
-318 TPEIFAI
+318 TPEVFAI
-325 SVFSLEGEELE
+325 SVFSLDGEELE
-336 KIINALYKANESR
+336 KIINALYKANELR
-349 YLESNSS
+349 YFET
-356 AIKKKNKKNYNEPFL
+356 KKNYKEPLL
-371 LNNLNNSDDK
+371 LNNK
-381 KNKLKTKR
+381 KLKTKR

-427 TITDLKNYY
+427 TITDLTNYY

-488 VITNGS
+488 IITNGS

-512 PSLDAGNED
+512 PSLDAGNEE

-534 FYKMVEG
+534 FDKMVEG
-541 LAEFKKVFKGE
+541 LIEFKKVFKGE

-563 NDNEMELDDIIKIV
+563 NDNEDELDDIIKIV
-577 RKIKPDRI
+577 KKINPDRI

-599 KALSDEELK
+599 KALTDEELK
-608 KIKKYFNA
+608 KIKKYFNSKC
-616 RLDIEVDIPNV
+616 DIEIDIPNI
-627 SDNHKGNTKK
+627 SENHKGNTR
-637 ITEED
+637 ILTEED
-642 IINFLIRQPDTARLI
+642 IVNFLIRQPDTAYII
-657 AKSFNEEEKRVKEL
+657 AKSFNENERKVKEL
-671 LDSLIKK
+671 LDALIKK

-684 VVNGVV
+684 IVNGVI

>member
-64 KKFRARDG
+64 KKFKARDG
-72 EQGKAR
+72 ESGRAR

-94 GTVIYNEETGN
+94 GTVIYNEETEN
-105 IIADLIEDGQSE
+105 IIADLTEDGQSE
-117 TIAKGGKG
+117 TIARGGKG

-174 SSLLSR
+174 SSLLAR

-210 FVIADIPGIIEGA
+210 FIIADIPGIIEGA

-240 GALVFVIDITDENIS
+240 GALVFVIDITDEDINE
-255 DTYLK
+255 TYLK
-260 LRKELKSYSKELI
+260 LRKELKLYSKELI

-279 ILNKTDMLEKNEID
+279 ILNKTDMLEKKEIEE
-293 KKIKSVKKTVEKEYK
+293 KIKSVKKIINKEYK
-308 AKENKENYFE
+308 NNKENYFE
-318 TPEIFAI
+318 IPEVFAI
-325 SVFSLEGEELE
+325 SVFTLEGEELE
-336 KIINALYKANESR
+336 KITNALYKANELR
-349 YLESNSS
+349 YFET
-356 AIKKKNKKNYNEPFL
+356 KKNYKEPLL
-371 LNNLNNSDDK
+371 LNNK
-381 KNKLKTKR
+381 KLKTKR

-427 TITDLKNYY
+427 TITDLTNYY

-488 VITNGS
+488 IITNGS

-512 PSLDAGNED
+512 PSLDAGNEE

-534 FYKMVEG
+534 FDKMVEG
-541 LAEFKKVFKGE
+541 LIEFKKVFKGE

-563 NDNEMELDDIIKIV
+563 NDNEDELDDIIKIV
-577 RKIKPDRI
+577 KKIKPDRI

-608 KIKKYFNA
+608 KIKKYFNSKC
-616 RLDIEVDIPNV
+616 DIEIDIPNI
-627 SDNHKGNTKK
+627 SENHKGNTR
-637 ITEED
+637 ILTEED
-642 IINFLIRQPDTARLI
+642 IVNFLIRQPDTAYII
-657 AKSFNEEEKRVKEL
+657 AKSFNENERKVKEL

-684 VVNGVV
+684 IVNGVV

>member
-1 MKQFIDVVNFEIEA
+1 MEQFIDVVNFEIEA

-40 GGDGGDV
+40 GGEGGDV
-47 IVIVD
+47 IVRVD

-64 KKFRARDG
+64 KRFRARDG
-72 EQGKAR
+72 EPGRAR
-78 LSDGKKGDNV
+78 LSDGKKGDDV
-88 IIRVPI
+88 VIRVPI
-94 GTVIYNEETGN
+94 GTVVYDDDTNN
-105 IIADLIEDGQSE
+105 ILADLLEDGQSF
-117 TIAKGGKG
+117 TVARGGKG

-134 STNQAPDYAQHG
+134 ATNQAPDYAQHG
-146 LDGDKL
+146 LDGEKL

-174 SSLLSR
+174 SSLLAR

-240 GALVFVIDITDENIS
+240 GALCFVIDLTDEDVV
-255 DTYLK
+255 DTYKK
-260 LRKELKSYSKELI
+260 LRNELKQYSKELI

-279 ILNKTDMLEKNEID
+279 VLNKTDTLEEDEI
-293 KKIKSVKKTVEKEYK
+293 KEKVKAIEKIIKKEYK
-308 AKENKENYFE
+308 NNKETHYE
-318 TPEIFAI
+318 EPEIFAL
-325 SVFSLEGEELE
+325 SVFSLDGELLD
-336 KIINALYKANESR
+336 KVTNAFYKANEER
-349 YLESNSS
+349 YDN
-356 AIKKKNKKNYNEPFL
+356 AKKETKEPLL
-371 LNNLNNSDDK
+371 LNQNKTKS
-381 KNKLKTKR
+381 KLKTKR
-389 VFGPVLSKRLG
+389 VFGPVVSKRLG

-427 TITDLKNYY
+427 TKTSLANYY

-457 ITFTGSGEPTLY
+457 ITFAGSGEPTLY

-488 VITNGS
+488 IITNGS

-506 LADLII
+506 MADLII
-512 PSLDAGNED
+512 PSLDAGNMD
-521 TFKLIDNP
+521 TFKLIDQP

-534 FYKMVEG
+534 FDKMVNG
-541 LAEFKKVFKGE
+541 LIEFRRVFEGE
-552 YWLEIFLLKDI
+552 YWLEVFLLKGI
-563 NDNEMELDDIIKIV
+563 NDSEEELDDIIKIV
-577 RKIKPDRI
+577 NKIKPDKV
-585 QLITATRRVANEKA
+585 QLVTATRRTANEKA
-599 KALSDEELK
+599 KALSDEEMEK
-608 KIKKYFNA
+608 VKKYFNA
-616 RLDIEVDIPNV
+616 HSSVEIDIPSV
-627 SDNHKGNTKK
+627 SDKAKGNTKK

-642 IINFLIRQPDTARLI
+642 IVNFLMRQPDTVHMI
-657 AKSFNEEEKRVKEL
+657 AISFNEDEKRVGEL
-671 LDSLIKK
+671 LKK
-678 NKVREE
+678 LVESGKVREE
-684 VVNGVV
+684 IVNGVL

>member
-64 KKFRARDG
+64 KKFKARDG
-72 EQGKAR
+72 ESGRAR

-94 GTVIYNEETGN
+94 GTVIYNEETEN
-105 IIADLIEDGQSE
+105 IIADLTEDGQSE
-117 TIAKGGKG
+117 TIARGGKG

-174 SSLLSR
+174 SSLLAR

-210 FVIADIPGIIEGA
+210 FIIADIPGIIEGA

-240 GALVFVIDITDENIS
+240 GALVFVIDITDEDINE
-255 DTYLK
+255 TYLK
-260 LRKELKSYSKELI
+260 LRKELKLYSKELI

-279 ILNKTDMLEKNEID
+279 ILNKTDMLEKKEIEE
-293 KKIKSVKKTVEKEYK
+293 KIKSIKKIINKEYK
-308 AKENKENYFE
+308 NNKENYFE
-318 TPEIFAI
+318 TPEVFAI
-325 SVFSLEGEELE
+325 SVFSLDGEELE
-336 KIINALYKANESR
+336 KITNALYKANELR
-349 YLESNSS
+349 YFET
-356 AIKKKNKKNYNEPFL
+356 KKNYKEPLL
-371 LNNLNNSDDK
+371 LNNK
-381 KNKLKTKR
+381 KLKTKR

-418 YCQLGSEEN
+418 YCQLGSEGN
-427 TITDLKNYY
+427 TITDLTNYY

-488 VITNGS
+488 IITNGS

-512 PSLDAGNED
+512 PSLDAGNEE

-529 NKEID
+529 NKKID
-534 FYKMVEG
+534 FDKMVEG
-541 LAEFKKVFKGE
+541 LIEFKKVFKGE

-563 NDNEMELDDIIKIV
+563 NDNEDELDDIIKIV
-577 RKIKPDRI
+577 KKIKPDRI

-608 KIKKYFNA
+608 KVKKYFNSKC
-616 RLDIEVDIPNV
+616 DIEIDIPNI
-627 SDNHKGNTKK
+627 SENHKGNTR
-637 ITEED
+637 ILTEED
-642 IINFLIRQPDTARLI
+642 IVNFLIRQPDTAYII
-657 AKSFNEEEKRVKEL
+657 AKSFNENERKVKEL
-671 LDSLIKK
+671 LDLLIKK

-684 VVNGVV
+684 IVNGVI

>member
-64 KKFRARDG
+64 KKFKARDG

-94 GTVIYNEETGN
+94 GTVIYNEETEN
-105 IIADLIEDGQSE
+105 IIADLTEDGQSE
-117 TIAKGGKG
+117 TIARGGKG

-174 SSLLSR
+174 SSLLAR

-210 FVIADIPGIIEGA
+210 FIIADIPGIIEGA

-240 GALVFVIDITDENIS
+240 GALVFVIDITDEDINE
-255 DTYLK
+255 TYLK
-260 LRKELKSYSKELI
+260 LRKELKLYSKELI

-279 ILNKTDMLEKNEID
+279 ILNKTDMLEKKEIEE
-293 KKIKSVKKTVEKEYK
+293 KIKSIKKIINKEYK
-308 AKENKENYFE
+308 NNKENYFE
-318 TPEIFAI
+318 ISEVFAI
-325 SVFSLEGEELE
+325 SVFSLDGEELE
-336 KIINALYKANESR
+336 KITNALYKANELR
-349 YLESNSS
+349 YFET
-356 AIKKKNKKNYNEPFL
+356 KKNYKEPLL
-371 LNNLNNSDDK
+371 LNNK
-381 KNKLKTKR
+381 KLKTKR

-427 TITDLKNYY
+427 TITDLTNYY

-488 VITNGS
+488 IITNGS

-512 PSLDAGNED
+512 PSLDAGNEE

-541 LAEFKKVFKGE
+541 LIEFKKVFKGE

-563 NDNEMELDDIIKIV
+563 NDNEDELDDIIKIV
-577 RKIKPDRI
+577 KKIKPDRI

-608 KIKKYFNA
+608 KIKKYFNSKC
-616 RLDIEVDIPNV
+616 DIEIDIPNI
-627 SDNHKGNTKK
+627 SENHKGNTR
-637 ITEED
+637 ILTEDD
-642 IINFLIRQPDTARLI
+642 IVNFLIRQPDTAYII
-657 AKSFNEEEKRVKEL
+657 AKSFNENERKVKEL
-671 LDSLIKK
+671 LDLLIKK

-684 VVNGVV
+684 IVNGVI